1 MIAVWRL
8 VPVVDGVDANV
19 GGMVQPAVIDDVRLS
34 AGLYDIREASRLID
48 LPEQTFRRWAK
59 GYEHGGP
66 LLHMLDRDARHESSV
81 PFIALAESWVLVGLR
96 RAGLRPRK
104 IRPAL
109 DELKRQFGAE
119 YVLMAPELA
128 TDGVDL
134 LWDFSRTKAGAGM
147 IEARSGQHVIRE
159 IVADYLT
166 YLTHGPDNLPES
178 LRLQVAM
185 PSEVVVSPR
194 RMFGQPVFV
203 TSGARMADI
212 ANMIKAG
219 EDAETVAAEHGVTVD
234 DARTAARVLLGHA
247 A

>member
-1 MIAVWRL
+1 MA
-8 VPVVDGVDANV
+8 PSA
-19 GGMVQPAVIDDVRLS
+19 AIDDVRLY
-34 AGLYDIREASRLID
+34 AGLYDIREAARLID
-48 LPEQTFRRWAK
+48 LPEQTFRRWAR
-59 GYEHGGP
+59 GYEHGAP
-66 LLHMLDRDARHESSV
+66 LLHMLDRDARRESSV
-81 PFIALAESWVLVGLR
+81 PFIALAEAWVLDGLR
-96 RAGLRPRK
+96 RAGVRPRK
-104 IRPAL
+104 IRPGL

-134 LWDFSRTKAGAGM
+134 LWDFSRTKAGEGL

-166 YLTHGPDNLPES
+166 YLTLGEDNLPES
-178 LRLQVAM
+178 LKLQAAM

-194 RMFGQPVFV
+194 HMFGQPVFV
-203 TSGARMADI
+203 KSGARMADI

-219 EDAETVAAEHGVTVD
+219 ENSETVAAEHGVTVED
-234 DARTAARVLLGHA
+234 VRTAARVLLGHA

>member
-1 MIAVWRL
+1 M
-8 VPVVDGVDANV
+8 
-19 GGMVQPAVIDDVRLS
+19 
-34 AGLYDIREASRLID
+34 
-48 LPEQTFRRWAK
+48 
-59 GYEHGGP
+59 
-66 LLHMLDRDARHESSV
+66 
-81 PFIALAESWVLVGLR
+81 PFIALAEAWVLDGLR
-96 RAGLRPRK
+96 RAGVRPRK
-104 IRPAL
+104 IRPGL

-134 LWDFSRTKAGAGM
+134 LWDFSRTKAGEGL

-166 YLTHGPDNLPES
+166 YLTLGEDNLPES
-178 LRLQVAM
+178 LRLQAAM

-194 RMFGQPVFV
+194 HMFGQPVFV
-203 TSGARMADI
+203 ESGARMADI

-219 EDAETVAAEHGVTVD
+219 ENSETVAAEHGVTVED
-234 DARTAARVLLGHA
+234 VRTAARVLLGHA